1 MSNHVY
7 GQYDWK
13 PGEPVPLDELRRLD
27 RLASGFEQASVTGEG
42 ATGADGLQLVAHPPR
57 PAFWA
62 RVASHVSGAE
72 YTFTEVQD
80 DGTGATSITWAD
92 VEGGLT
98 GNAFEVNGTTDVAG
112 GTLVW
117 VVQSEANE
125 RWEFM
130 GPVTSG
136 GGGGGGTFSGV
147 DAYISSVTTVA
158 DGTLTTLSWGNVNYD
173 TDGYLGSLPS
183 DTATIPA
190 TGKYLIVARVDWPNP
205 GFGMV
210 GTYRYLAL
218 AGTPNAWDR
227 RSPINAS
234 SGDTTTSVTWMG
246 LLAAG
251 DTFVVKVEQ
260 DSGLSIDVHL
270 SVPPRLSITKLG

>member
-1 MSNHVY
+1 MSQYLPGN
-7 GQYDWK
+7 YDWK

-92 VEGGLT
+92 VDGGLT
-98 GNAFEVNGTTDVAG
+98 GNAFEVNGTTDVAN
-112 GTLVW
+112 GTVVW

-136 GGGGGGTFSGV
+136 GGASLTTQSTEQSADASVGPLGPSSAATDLALTLAADQTFLVFAVCEGSAAGTTAGGNCYAALVAGTGQTVSPNAQVTVASAASGETYYGSATIVAVVTTTAEGNLGLNVLNDNGITATLYGGAGFGGTS
-147 DAYISSVTTVA
+147 Y
-158 DGTLTTLSWGNVNYD
+158 
-173 TDGYLGSLPS
+173 
-183 DTATIPA
+183 
-190 TGKYLIVARVDWPNP
+190 
-205 GFGMV
+205 
-210 GTYRYLAL
+210 
-218 AGTPNAWDR
+218 
-227 RSPINAS
+227 
-234 SGDTTTSVTWMG
+234 
-246 LLAAG
+246 LLAVRIA
-251 DTFVVKVEQ
+251 
-260 DSGLSIDVHL
+260 
-270 SVPPRLSITKLG
+270 